1 MAYTFKQKL
10 EKTGSELLLLE
21 GGTVL
26 AVRQWPEA
34 RDMGRQLFVAMADLL
49 KEYNLKPEAIADFVV
64 ESELP
69 DVYTSARIAE
79 TVRKVY
85 GFAVQEKGIEEK

>member
-1 MAYTFKQKL
+1 
-10 EKTGSELLLLE
+10 
-21 GGTVL
+21 
-26 AVRQWPEA
+26 
-34 RDMGRQLFVAMADLL
+34 MADLL